1 MIVCA
6 AVQWTNSYTGFK
18 ITIGCIRHADGLAQ
32 LNVIRDLGQDLG
44 QIVTK
49 DDIEQGFLDHNGKFY
64 SREAAY
70 TIAKNC
76 GQLSATTLAN
86 KHGSQELF
94 SEDLY

>member
-6 AVQWTNSYTGFK
+6 AVKWTNPYTGLEL
-18 ITIGCIRHADGLAQ
+18 TIGCIRHADGLAQ
-32 LNVIRDLGQDLG
+32 LEVVREIGQVINKID
-44 QIVTK
+44 V
-49 DDIEQGFLDHNGKFY
+49 EQGFLDHNGKFY
-64 SREAAY
+64 SRTAAY
-70 TIAKNC
+70 TIAKQC

>member
-6 AVQWTNSYTGFK
+6 AVQWIDPINELEM
-18 ITIGCIRHADGLAQ
+18 TIGCIRHEVVREIGQ
-32 LNVIRDLGQDLG
+32 VIDKID
-44 QIVTK
+44 V
-49 DDIEQGFLDHNGKFY
+49 EQGFLDHEGKFY
-64 SREAAY
+64 SRAAAY
-70 TIAKNC
+70 TIAKFC

>member
-6 AVQWTNSYTGFK
+6 AVQWINPINGLEM
-18 ITIGCIRHADGLAQ
+18 TIGCIRHADGLAQ
-32 LNVIRDLGQDLG
+32 LEVVREIGQVIDKID
-44 QIVTK
+44 V
-49 DDIEQGFLDHNGKFY
+49 EQGFLDHNGKFY
-64 SREAAY
+64 SRTAAY
-70 TIAKNC
+70 TIAKQC

>member
-6 AVQWTNSYTGFK
+6 AVRWIDPINELEM
-18 ITIGCIRHADGLAQ
+18 TIGCIRHADGLAQ
-32 LNVIRDLGQDLG
+32 LEVVREIGQFIDK
-44 QIVTK
+44 IDV
-49 DDIEQGFLDHNGKFY
+49 EQGFLDHNGKFY
-64 SREAAY
+64 SRTAAY
-70 TIAKNC
+70 IIAKQC

>member
-6 AVQWTNSYTGFK
+6 AVQWIDPINELEM
-18 ITIGCIRHADGLAQ
+18 TIGCIRYADGLAQ
-32 LNVIRDLGQDLG
+32 LNTLRELGRVVNKED
-44 QIVTK
+44 V
-49 DDIEQGFLDHNGKFY
+49 EQGFLDHNGKFY
-64 SREAAY
+64 SRTAAY
-70 TIAKNC
+70 TIAKQC

>member
-6 AVQWTNSYTGFK
+6 AVQWIDPINELEM
-18 ITIGCIRHADGLAQ
+18 TIGCIRHADGLAQ
-32 LNVIRDLGQDLG
+32 LEVVRELGRVVNKED
-44 QIVTK
+44 V
-49 DDIEQGFLDHNGKFY
+49 EQGFLDHNGKFY
-64 SREAAY
+64 SRADAY
-70 TIAKNC
+70 TIAKCC

>member
-6 AVQWTNSYTGFK
+6 AVKWTNPYTGLEM
-18 ITIGCIRHADGLAQ
+18 TIGCIRHADGLAQ
-32 LNVIRDLGQDLG
+32 LNTVRTLGHVINKED
-44 QIVTK
+44 V
-49 DDIEQGFLDHNGKFY
+49 EQGFLDHDGKFY
-64 SREAAY
+64 SRAAAY
-70 TIAKNC
+70 TIAKYC

>member
-6 AVQWTNSYTGFK
+6 AVKWTNPYTGLK
-18 ITIGCIRHADGLAQ
+18 MIIGCSRHADGLAQ
-32 LNVIRDLGQDLG
+32 LNTLRTLGQFISKND
-44 QIVTK
+44 V
-49 DDIEQGFLDHNGKFY
+49 EQGFLNHEGKFY

-70 TIAKNC
+70 IIAKYC

>member
-6 AVQWTNSYTGFK
+6 AVQWIDPINDLEM
-18 ITIGCIRHADGLAQ
+18 TIGCIRHADGLAQ
-32 LNVIRDLGQDLG
+32 LNTLRELGQFIDK
-44 QIVTK
+44 IDV
-49 DDIEQGFLDHNGKFY
+49 EQGFLDHNGKFY
-64 SREAAY
+64 SRTTAY
-70 TIAKNC
+70 TIAKQC

>member
-6 AVQWTNSYTGFK
+6 AVQWIDPINELEM
-18 ITIGCIRHADGLAQ
+18 TIGCIRHADGLAQ
-32 LNVIRDLGQDLG
+32 LNALREIGQVIDKID
-44 QIVTK
+44 V
-49 DDIEQGFLDHNGKFY
+49 EQGFLDHNGKFY
-64 SREAAY
+64 SRTAAY
-70 TIAKNC
+70 TIAKQC

>member
-6 AVQWTNSYTGFK
+6 AVKWTNPYTGLEM
-18 ITIGCIRHADGLAQ
+18 TIGCIRHADGLAQ
-32 LNVIRDLGQDLG
+32 LEVVREIGQVINKID
-44 QIVTK
+44 V
-49 DDIEQGFLDHNGKFY
+49 EQGFLDHNGKFY
-64 SREAAY
+64 SRTAAY
-70 TIAKNC
+70 TIAKQC

>member
-6 AVQWTNSYTGFK
+6 AVQWIDPYTGLEL
-18 ITIGCIRHADGLAQ
+18 TIGCIRHADGLAQ
-32 LNVIRDLGQDLG
+32 LEVVREIGQVIDKID
-44 QIVTK
+44 V
-49 DDIEQGFLDHNGKFY
+49 EQLFLDHNGKFY
-64 SREAAY
+64 SRTAAY
-70 TIAKNC
+70 TIAKQC

>member
-6 AVQWTNSYTGFK
+6 AVQWIDPINELEM
-18 ITIGCIRHADGLAQ
+18 TIGCIRHADGLAQ
-32 LNVIRDLGQDLG
+32 LNTLHELGWVVNKED
-44 QIVTK
+44 V
-49 DDIEQGFLDHNGKFY
+49 EQGFLDHEGKFY
-64 SREAAY
+64 SRTAAY
-70 TIAKNC
+70 TIAKQC

>member
-6 AVQWTNSYTGFK
+6 AVQWINPING
-18 ITIGCIRHADGLAQ
+18 IEMTIGCIRHADGLAQ
-32 LNVIRDLGQDLG
+32 LEVVREIGQFIDK
-44 QIVTK
+44 IDV
-49 DDIEQGFLDHNGKFY
+49 EQGFLDHNGKFY
-64 SREAAY
+64 SRTAAY
-70 TIAKNC
+70 TIAKCC

>member
-6 AVQWTNSYTGFK
+6 AVKWTDPYTD
-18 ITIGCIRHADGLAQ
+18 IEMTIGCIRHADGLAQ
-32 LNVIRDLGQDLG
+32 LNVVRDLGQFIDKND
-44 QIVTK
+44 V
-49 DDIEQGFLDHNGKFY
+49 EQGFLDHEGQFY

-70 TIAKNC
+70 TIAKYC

>member
-6 AVQWTNSYTGFK
+6 AVKWTNPYTGLEL
-18 ITIGCIRHADGLAQ
+18 TIGCIRHADGLAQ
-32 LNVIRDLGQDLG
+32 LEVVREIGQFIDK
-44 QIVTK
+44 IDV
-49 DDIEQGFLDHNGKFY
+49 EQGFLDHNGKFY
-64 SREAAY
+64 SRTAAY
-70 TIAKNC
+70 TIAKCC

>member
-6 AVQWTNSYTGFK
+6 AVQWTNPYTGLEL
-18 ITIGCIRHADGLAQ
+18 IIGCIRHADGLAQ
-32 LNVIRDLGQDLG
+32 LNTVRNLGQFIDKND
-44 QIVTK
+44 V
-49 DDIEQGFLDHNGKFY
+49 EQGFLDHDGKFY
-64 SREAAY
+64 SRTAAY
-70 TIAKNC
+70 NIAKYC

>member
-6 AVQWTNSYTGFK
+6 AIQWTNPYTGLEL
-18 ITIGCIRHADGLAQ
+18 TIGCIRHADGLAQ
-32 LNVIRDLGQDLG
+32 LEVVREIGQVIDKID
-44 QIVTK
+44 V
-49 DDIEQGFLDHNGKFY
+49 EQGFLDHNGKFY
-64 SREAAY
+64 SRTAAY
-70 TIAKNC
+70 TIAKQC

>member
-6 AVQWTNSYTGFK
+6 AVKWTDPYTD
-18 ITIGCIRHADGLAQ
+18 IEMTIGCIRHADGLAQ
-32 LNVIRDLGQDLG
+32 LNTLRDLGQFIDKND
-44 QIVTK
+44 V
-49 DDIEQGFLDHNGKFY
+49 EQGFLDHDGMFY

-70 TIAKNC
+70 TIAKYC

>member
-6 AVQWTNSYTGFK
+6 AVQWIDPINELEM
-18 ITIGCIRHADGLAQ
+18 TIGCIRHADGLAQ
-32 LNVIRDLGQDLG
+32 HNTLHELGWVVNKED
-44 QIVTK
+44 V
-49 DDIEQGFLDHNGKFY
+49 EQGFLDHNGKFY
-64 SREAAY
+64 SRTAAY
-70 TIAKNC
+70 TIAKQC

>member
-6 AVQWTNSYTGFK
+6 AVQWIDPINELEM
-18 ITIGCIRHADGLAQ
+18 TIGCIRHADGLAQ
-32 LNVIRDLGQDLG
+32 LEVVREIGQVINKID
-44 QIVTK
+44 V
-49 DDIEQGFLDHNGKFY
+49 EQGFLDHNGKFY
-64 SREAAY
+64 SRTAAY
-70 TIAKNC
+70 TIAKQC

>member
-32 LNVIRDLGQDLG
+32 LNVIRDLGQVIDKND
-44 QIVTK
+44 V
-49 DDIEQGFLDHNGKFY
+49 EQGFLDEDGKFY

-70 TIAKNC
+70 TIAKYC

>member
-6 AVQWTNSYTGFK
+6 AVQWTNPYTGLEL
-18 ITIGCIRHADGLAQ
+18 TIGCIRHADGLAQ
-32 LNVIRDLGQDLG
+32 LEVVREIGQFIDK
-44 QIVTK
+44 IDV
-49 DDIEQGFLDHNGKFY
+49 EQGFLDHNGKFY
-64 SREAAY
+64 SRTAAY
-70 TIAKNC
+70 TIAKQC

>member
-6 AVQWTNSYTGFK
+6 AVQWIDPINELEM
-18 ITIGCIRHADGLAQ
+18 TIGCIRHADGLAQ
-32 LNVIRDLGQDLG
+32 LEVVREIGRVVNKEDV
-44 QIVTK
+44 
-49 DDIEQGFLDHNGKFY
+49 EQGFLDHNGKFY
-64 SREAAY
+64 SRTAAY
-70 TIAKNC
+70 TIAKQC

>member
-6 AVQWTNSYTGFK
+6 AVQWTDPYTD
-18 ITIGCIRHADGLAQ
+18 IEMTIGCIRHADGLAQ
-32 LNVIRDLGQDLG
+32 LNILRDFGQVIDKND
-44 QIVTK
+44 V
-49 DDIEQGFLDHNGKFY
+49 EQGFLDEDGKFY

-70 TIAKNC
+70 TIAKYC

>member
-6 AVQWTNSYTGFK
+6 AVQWINP
-18 ITIGCIRHADGLAQ
+18 INELEMTIGCIRHADGLAQ
-32 LNVIRDLGQDLG
+32 LNTLRELGQFIDK
-44 QIVTK
+44 IDV
-49 DDIEQGFLDHNGKFY
+49 EQGFLDHNGKFY
-64 SREAAY
+64 SRTAAY
-70 TIAKNC
+70 TIAKQC

>member
-6 AVQWTNSYTGFK
+6 AVQWIDPINELEM
-18 ITIGCIRHADGLAQ
+18 TIGCIRHADGLAQ
-32 LNVIRDLGQDLG
+32 LEVVREIGQVIDKID
-44 QIVTK
+44 V
-49 DDIEQGFLDHNGKFY
+49 EQGFLDHNGKFY
-64 SREAAY
+64 SRTAAY
-70 TIAKNC
+70 IIAKQC

>member
-6 AVQWTNSYTGFK
+6 AVQWINPINGLEL
-18 ITIGCIRHADGLAQ
+18 TIGCIRHADGLAQ
-32 LNVIRDLGQDLG
+32 LEVVREIG
-44 QIVTK
+44 QIIDKIDV
-49 DDIEQGFLDHNGKFY
+49 EQGFLDHNGKFY
-64 SREAAY
+64 SRTAAY
-70 TIAKNC
+70 TIAKQC

>member
-6 AVQWTNSYTGFK
+6 AVKWTNPYTGLEM
-18 ITIGCIRHADGLAQ
+18 TIGCIRHADGLAQ
-32 LNVIRDLGQDLG
+32 LEVVREIGQVIDKND
-44 QIVTK
+44 V
-49 DDIEQGFLDHNGKFY
+49 EQGFLDHNGKFY
-64 SREAAY
+64 SRTAAY
-70 TIAKNC
+70 TIAKQC